1 MNQRVWVVGAV
12 LLGLCG
18 CASSQ
23 KTRLQS
29 AEEVDRDP
37 KYGLQTIGDKSSVGN
52 ADPIPVSGVGL
63 VVGLEGTGGGAPPGG
78 FRTMLEDQL
87 RKRKP
92 PVEHI
97 KEVMASPNTSLVLVS
112 GQLPAGAHKGDPID
126 VAITL
131 PPGSKTRS
139 LRGGYLVMCDLY
151 NYDSTRNLNPQAQGD
166 SMLRGH
172 VMARAEG
179 PLLVGFG
186 DGDDANKERHARI
199 WGGGR
204 SLIDRPFFLLMNS
217 DEQKA
222 RIAQSVAE
230 AVNQTFHGEF
240 RGPLTDLAKAE
251 TPSVVYVAAPPQ
263 YKLNLPH
270 FLRVVRLIPL
280 ETTQGARI
288 EYQRRLERELLDP
301 ARTVTAA
308 LRLEALGSD
317 SIPVLKR
324 GLQGDSPLVRFC
336 SAEALAYLDDPSC
349 GQELARTVE
358 QAPVLRAYAL
368 TALASMDAAISH
380 VELRRLLDS
389 PSAET
394 KYGAF
399 RALRA
404 LDEREETIQGDLLNE
419 SFWLHHVAPAS
430 PLMVHVS
437 TRNRAEIV
445 LFGDNVRMVA
455 PFSILAGEYVVAAGK
470 EDDKCTVTRI
480 SYRHGTSKRQCTL
493 KLEEVL
499 RTLADLGATYPDVV
513 DVLRRAEHCQCLNC
527 KTEVDALPQSV
538 EVSDLAL
545 AGAGDQELLQ
555 AHPEIL
561 GPTPNLYEKGRDGR
575 RTSQV
580 GNAQDSAK

>member
-37 KYGLQTIGDKSSVGN
+37 KYAVKTIGDKSSVGN

-97 KEVMASPNTSLVLVS
+97 KEILASPNTSLVLVS
-112 GQLPAGAHKGDPID
+112 GQLPAGVHKGDPID
-126 VAITL
+126 VTITL
-131 PPGSKTRS
+131 PPGSKTHS
-139 LRGGYLVMCDLY
+139 LRGGRLVLCDLY
-151 NYDSTRNLNPQAQGD
+151 NYDTARNLNPQAEGD
-166 SMLRGH
+166 RMLRGH

-179 PLLVGFG
+179 SLLTGFG
-186 DGDDANKERHARI
+186 DSDEATKERQARI

-204 SLIDRPFFLLMNS
+204 SLIERPFYLLMNS

-222 RIAQSVAE
+222 RIAQAVADTI
-230 AVNQTFHGEF
+230 NQTLHGEF

-251 TPSVVYVAAPPQ
+251 TPAVVYLGAPPQ

-280 ETTQGARI
+280 DTTQASRI
-288 EYQRRLERELLDP
+288 TYQRRLEGELLDP
-301 ARTVTAA
+301 AHTVTAA
-308 LRLEALGSD
+308 LRLEALGSE

-324 GLQGDSPLVRFC
+324 GLQSDSPLVRFC

-349 GQELARTVE
+349 GQELARIVE

-368 TALASMDAAISH
+368 TALASLDAAICH
-380 VELRRLLDS
+380 IELRRLLDS

-399 RALRA
+399 RALHA
-404 LDEREETIQGDLLNE
+404 LDEREDAIQGDLLNE

-430 PLMVHVS
+430 PPMIHIS

-445 LFGDNVRMVA
+445 LFGEDVRIVP

-470 EDDKCTVTRI
+470 DDDKCTVTRI

-499 RTLADLGATYPDVV
+499 RTLADVGATYPDVV
-513 DVLRRAEHCQCLNC
+513 DVLRKAEHCQCLSC
-527 KTEVDALPQSV
+527 KTEVDALPQAV
-538 EVSDLAL
+538 EVTDLAR

-555 AHPEIL
+555 THPEIL
-561 GPTPNLYEKGRDGR
+561 GAKEELGATPNLYEKGPGGR
-575 RTSQV
+575 GAR
-580 GNAQDSAK
+580 